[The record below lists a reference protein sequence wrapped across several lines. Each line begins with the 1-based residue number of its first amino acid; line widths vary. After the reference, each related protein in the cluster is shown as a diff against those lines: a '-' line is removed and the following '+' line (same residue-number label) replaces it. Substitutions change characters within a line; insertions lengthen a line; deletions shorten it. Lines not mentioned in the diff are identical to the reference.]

1 MSIGTSMMMGMGQ
14 QYLQGRQQKQQME
27 QQLQQQMILE
37 RIKQQYAQQQ
47 QAQQMQMIQQMMGG
61 GQPGQGQPGQ
71 VGQPGMGQGQ
81 IGQMGMGRGAPSAT
95 PSDYWMKPTV
105 SMGPS
110 GMTMSV
116 TPTLTEASKK
126 RTAEADEQMK
136 AKSEVL
142 KLSEKARANF
152 GRSMGLF
159 KNIVAQI
166 KGAEK
171 EQGGLGL
178 GPGLKGQFGAKTKR
192 PGFGRVSSAYGQRVE
207 TALSLNSILTGQ
219 NRVIRSVVSMI
230 LNSLPGP
237 LDPPD
242 QVASK
247 LSQSIRNAYML
258 TKAYQKAGFTP
269 EKLRN
274 LPSRRIMLEGKPV
287 EAVDIDIDF
296 SLYALS
302 EKEEKK
308 VEAIIQDILR
318 TPIAKAR
325 TLPSQEQE
333 QLQRQQP
340 IGQQSMRRFPTLE
353 AAERANLPKGT
364 VIMIG
369 NRRAVIE

>member
-1 MSIGTSMMMGMGQ
+1 MAGINIALGAGQ
-14 QYLQGRQQKQQME
+14 QYLQNRQRKQQME
-27 QQLQQQMILE
+27 QQLQQQIMLE

-47 QAQQMQMIQQMMGG
+47 QAQQMQMMQQMMGG
-61 GQPGQGQPGQ
+61 GQPQGQPGQ
-71 VGQPGMGQGQ
+71 RQPQPR
-81 IGQMGMGRGAPSAT
+81 QMGMGVGAPSAQQD
-95 PSDYWMKPTV
+95 DYWMKPTV

-126 RTAEADEQMK
+126 RTAEAAERMK

-152 GRSMGLF
+152 GRSLGLF
-159 KNIVAQI
+159 KNVIAQVR
-166 KGAEK
+166 GAEK

-178 GPGLKGQFGAKTKR
+178 LPGIKGKIGAGTKR
-192 PGFGRVSSAYGQRVE
+192 PGYGRVSSAYGQRVE

-237 LDPPD
+237 FDPPD
-242 QVASK
+242 QVAAK
-247 LSQSIRNAYML
+247 LAQSIRNAYML
-258 TKAYQKAGFTP
+258 TKAYQKAGFTS
-269 EKLRN
+269 EKLKN
-274 LPSRRIMLEGKPV
+274 LPTRRIMLEGKPV

-302 EKEEKK
+302 EKEEKE
-308 VEAIIQDILR
+308 VEAIVQDVLK
-318 TPIAKAR
+318 TPSAKKR
-325 TLPSQEQE
+325 TLPGAIQS
-333 QLQRQQP
+333 QRQQP
-340 IGQQSMRRFPTLE
+340 MRRFPTVE

-364 VIMIG
+364 VIMIN